1 MATTRGAWLGA
12 ISGFVA
18 LGCGPAATDTP
29 SAAAPSPS
37 STAPAAPAACRGPGE
52 EFTAATGETV
62 RAHGLAVTYGGTMHD
77 DYMDGGFDEIAQLK
91 LQGVM
96 DDGTL
101 TPSAM
106 EWSPSALAPPEW
118 VYFPRI
124 GLCMR
129 LEEAHVRRAR
139 FRILRLD

>member
-12 ISGFVA
+12 IASFVA
-18 LGCGPAATDTP
+18 LGCGPAATDAP

-118 VYFPRI
+118 VHFPRI